1 MNVQSPDPISNR
13 YPDAE
18 NTLRL
23 LAALP
28 PPQGLEARI
37 HAVLASPHRPHQQSA
52 RLLAWPARGV
62 QRVWLRS
69 AAAAAIA
76 FVVVGGGWGVYS
88 SIQPRM
94 QPWQPGGAVP
104 ALPQLS
110 GPGGF
115 SGAGAIRTPQTLNG
129 PVLSH
134 TVKTHETQAGTTNR
148 KASKSAAPGFASQ
161 NLASHN
167 SATRDSGTHNSGRHN
182 SGTRNSGPGNS
193 SPVASPAHE

>member
-18 NTLRL
+18 TTLRL

-37 HAVLASPHRPHQQSA
+37 HAVLASPHRPHPRSA
-52 RLLAWPARGV
+52 RLLAWPARGM

-88 SIQPRM
+88 SV

-115 SGAGAIRTPQTLNG
+115 SGAGAIRTPQTING

-134 TVKTHETQAGTTNR
+134 TVKTHETQAHETQAGTTNG
-148 KASKSAAPGFASQ
+148 KGSKSAPHGFAS
-161 NLASHN
+161 HK
-167 SATRDSGTHNSGRHN
+167 SGRHN
-182 SGTRNSGPGNS
+182 SGTRNSGTRVS
-193 SPVASPAHE
+193 SPAASSPAASSVHE